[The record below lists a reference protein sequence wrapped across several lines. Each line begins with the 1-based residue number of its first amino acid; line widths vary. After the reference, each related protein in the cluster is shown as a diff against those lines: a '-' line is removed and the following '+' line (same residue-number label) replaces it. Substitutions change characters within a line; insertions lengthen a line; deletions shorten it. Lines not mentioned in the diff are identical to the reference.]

1 MKSITNYRMFDSLK
15 YQDFRMTWISNML
28 SGCSYW
34 TFSVGLSWLILKET
48 DNSANVGIV
57 IFASMLPFLL
67 VSPFAGYISDKYD
80 RKSLA
85 LLMYILN
92 SIFCLVLFLCALFNF
107 YPLILVT
114 LISFILGT
122 IRTFQAPT
130 VSSLI
135 PNQGP

>member
-1 MKSITNYRMFDSLK
+1 MKSIMNSAMFASLK

-48 DNSANVGIV
+48 GNSTNVGLV

-85 LLMYILN
+85 LLML
-92 SIFCLVLFLCALFNF
+92 
-107 YPLILVT
+107 
-114 LISFILGT
+114 
-122 IRTFQAPT
+122 
-130 VSSLI
+130 SLI
-135 PNQGP
+135 HI

>member
-1 MKSITNYRMFDSLK
+1 MKSLISSTMFSSLK

-34 TFSVGLSWLILKET
+34 TFSVGLSWLILHET
-48 DNSANVGIV
+48 GNSTNVGIV

-85 LLMYILN
+85 FLMYLCN
-92 SIFCLVLFLCALFNF
+92 SLFC
-107 YPLILVT
+107 
-114 LISFILGT
+114 FILIYFFFIKLLPFIFSYFNSFY
-122 IRTFQAPT
+122 IRN
-130 VSSLI
+130 I
-135 PNQGP
+135 